1 MTAKRRSSSTFVASS
16 LAYWQVGALRLRK
29 KMLCCSHFRQTGIC
43 CSRKEDQKKV
53 SSLLKDSIPKFTV
66 ASTYNLRM
74 EMGIGMPT
82 QVRRGAWDTVSEFVM
97 SLSIGHYERW
107 PQCPDLLEKAGSM

>member
-1 MTAKRRSSSTFVASS
+1 
-16 LAYWQVGALRLRK
+16 
-29 KMLCCSHFRQTGIC
+29 
-43 CSRKEDQKKV
+43 
-53 SSLLKDSIPKFTV
+53 
-66 ASTYNLRM
+66 M